1 MSAST
6 ATTTGSNTPANKVNA
21 SATLSEDES
30 FHKIA
35 AEAEAKHVANVAT
48 QNRKLEMVE
57 KKLNEKLSSNGKAL
71 VLKDKPTRPTH
82 RPTRKNRKPL
92 SPPSNKEHD
101 TRTAAVDIKATIKE
115 KRQLAILSTS
125 RPSLN
130 YDRIIEQRVVNGVV
144 ERITQPDNSQHTS
157 VVNKTLPI
165 YSYVDIVEQ
174 RVVNNVAERIPESAD
189 TPQAAASNIDTDSDS
204 AAESD
209 NDTEEHVSKLVQES
223 STAHQS
229 TDSLLERSSSVKAAS
244 ATASSHVYDDVSMT
258 DVDNEALLLSF
269 AKEAALA
276 AAPVELPVTA
286 FKDQKPNKAKEK
298 DAKASD
304 LLKEVAMVDLE
315 VPQKQLKLDTA
326 RTATG
331 IADPTTLADDG
342 YVTALLKMP
351 NGPGVTRK
359 SRNLHEKQVAMHI
372 TPFAL
377 PVTAPKQDKTLKAN
391 QKVVKVGGKKIVS
404 CETDDSDFVASLLSK
419 PNGPGERKKV
429 HDLHNHLVQMHV
441 PSYKLPFSAHGQKK
455 TKRTKSVD
463 TPVAKFIHGPVAV
476 DASADDTELIVGDYA
491 SNVANLKAENS
502 IHDKGTLIGSVSQ
515 INPFPIN
522 KAKDNLQQIDVRVT
536 DTIEKQVIPDDTTP
550 VTPPTSDLDFSS
562 SGSDYPKSTKTSR
575 RSSLVPAVDSIR
587 RKAEKARTT
596 FLGKTSLEMFV
607 NILDFE
613 RCDGT
618 TTKDDVCKAFASLA
632 GCPIASLE
640 SVKIQRKIK
649 LGGTSLYGF
658 LHQLDFDDNDITLIG
673 KVMKTFEEAAK
684 NELVSSKLDLALW
697 LAESSRDDGSHQG
710 LHSQHASKLSAFRQI
725 IA

>member
-30 FHKIA
+30 FHKRA

-115 KRQLAILSTS
+115 KRQLAILLTS

-130 YDRIIEQRVVNGVV
+130 YDRIIEQHVVNGVV

-157 VVNKTLPI
+157 VVNKTLPT

-174 RVVNNVAERIPESAD
+174 RVVNNVSERIPGSAD

-209 NDTEEHVSKLVQES
+209 NDTEEHVPKLVQEA

-244 ATASSHVYDDVSMT
+244 ATASSHVYDDVSMI

-269 AKEAALA
+269 ANEAALA

-331 IADPTTLADDG
+331 NADPTTLADDG

-359 SRNLHEKQVAMHI
+359 SRNFHEKQVAMHI

-404 CETDDSDFVASLLSK
+404 CE
-419 PNGPGERKKV
+419 RKKA

-491 SNVANLKAENS
+491 SNVANLEAENS
-502 IHDKGTLIGSVSQ
+502 MHDKGTLIGSVSQ

-587 RKAEKARTT
+587 RKAEKARTA

-658 LHQLDFDDNDITLIG
+658 LHQLDFDDNEITLIG
-673 KVMKTFEEAAK
+673 KVMNTFEEAAK

-710 LHSQHASKLSAFRQI
+710 LHSLHASKLSAFRQI

>member
-6 ATTTGSNTPANKVNA
+6 ATTTGSNAPSNKVNT

-30 FHKIA
+30 FQRIA
-35 AEAEAKHVANVAT
+35 AEAEAKHVANVVT
-48 QNRKLEMVE
+48 QRRKLQMVE

-82 RPTRKNRKPL
+82 RPTKKNRKPL

-115 KRQLAILSTS
+115 KRQLAIYSTS

-157 VVNKTLPI
+157 VVNKALPM
-165 YSYVDIVEQ
+165 YSYADIVEQ
-174 RVVNNVAERIPESAD
+174 RVVNDVAEHIPESAD
-189 TPQAAASNIDTDSDS
+189 TPQATAFNIETGSDS
-204 AAESD
+204 AAASD
-209 NDTEEHVSKLVQES
+209 NVTEGHVLNPVQEYF
-223 STAHQS
+223 TAHHS
-229 TDSLLERSSSVKAAS
+229 TDSLVKKYSSVKAAS
-244 ATASSHVYDDVSMT
+244 ATASSNVYNDVSMT

-269 AKEAALA
+269 AKEAALDV
-276 AAPVELPVTA
+276 APVELPVTA

-298 DAKASD
+298 DSKPSD
-304 LLKEVAMVDLE
+304 LLEEVTMVDSE

-331 IADPTTLADDG
+331 IAGPITLTEDG
-342 YVTALLKMP
+342 CVAALLKTP

-359 SRNLHEKQVAMHI
+359 SRNLHEKQVATHI

-377 PVTAPKQDKTLKAN
+377 PVTASKQDKAPKAN
-391 QKVVKVGGKKIVS
+391 QNVVKVGGKKMFS
-404 CETDDSDFVASLLSK
+404 YETDDPNFVASLLSK

-455 TKRTKSVD
+455 AKRTKSVD

-491 SNVANLKAENS
+491 SNVANLEAENS
-502 IHDKGTLIGSVSQ
+502 MHEKGTLIGSVSQ

-522 KAKDNLQQIDVRVT
+522 KARDNLQQIDVRVT
-536 DTIEKQVIPDDTTP
+536 DTIEKPVIPDDTTP

-587 RKAEKARTT
+587 RKAEKARNT

-607 NILDFE
+607 NSLDFE

-658 LHQLDFDDNDITLIG
+658 LHQLDFDDNEITLIG

-684 NELVSSKLDLALW
+684 NELVSSKLDLALS
-697 LAESSRDDGSHQG
+697 LAELSQNDGSHQG

>member
-1 MSAST
+1 MSSP
-6 ATTTGSNTPANKVNA
+6 TTTSVAANLYSLAQLNGSAQEAPAPAAADPPRTRITESVASNDSNTTLPNGGDADTMDPIERQNLVIAALRVPSYVPNAAIDYANDLQSQRNEGKNIA
-21 SATLSEDES
+21 A
-30 FHKIA
+30 FAKIA
-35 AEAEAKHVANVAT
+35 ARDWCFFVQDT
-48 QNRKLEMVE
+48 QVRI
-57 KKLNEKLSSNGKAL
+57 G
-71 VLKDKPTRPTH
+71 R
-82 RPTRKNRKPL
+82 
-92 SPPSNKEHD
+92 
-101 TRTAAVDIKATIKE
+101 VD
-115 KRQLAILSTS
+115 S
-125 RPSLN
+125 R
-130 YDRIIEQRVVNGVV
+130 
-144 ERITQPDNSQHTS
+144 ERNNQQGSQPDIAGLPTSEPHRQDWGVHIDLGPERQISRVHAEINFEIDDQQWYITVNSRNGLKLDDRHLTRGDKAPLHSGICISIMSTQMLFLLANQEDHFHPMLWRQVKS
-157 VVNKTLPI
+157 E
-165 YSYVDIVEQ
+165 D
-174 RVVNNVAERIPESAD
+174 
-189 TPQAAASNIDTDSDS
+189 

-209 NDTEEHVSKLVQES
+209 NDTEEHVPKLVQES

-419 PNGPGERKKV
+419 PNGPGERKKA

-441 PSYKLPFSAHGQKK
+441 PPHKLPFSAHGQKK

-522 KAKDNLQQIDVRVT
+522 KA
-536 DTIEKQVIPDDTTP
+536 
-550 VTPPTSDLDFSS
+550 
-562 SGSDYPKSTKTSR
+562 
-575 RSSLVPAVDSIR
+575 
-587 RKAEKARTT
+587 
-596 FLGKTSLEMFV
+596 
-607 NILDFE
+607 
-613 RCDGT
+613 
-618 TTKDDVCKAFASLA
+618 
-632 GCPIASLE
+632 
-640 SVKIQRKIK
+640 
-649 LGGTSLYGF
+649 
-658 LHQLDFDDNDITLIG
+658 
-673 KVMKTFEEAAK
+673 
-684 NELVSSKLDLALW
+684 
-697 LAESSRDDGSHQG
+697 
-710 LHSQHASKLSAFRQI
+710 
-725 IA
+725 

>member
-6 ATTTGSNTPANKVNA
+6 ATTTGSNAPANKFNT

-30 FHKIA
+30 FQRVA

-48 QNRKLEMVE
+48 QKRKLEMVE

-101 TRTAAVDIKATIKE
+101 TRTAAVGIKATIKE

-130 YDRIIEQRVVNGVV
+130 YDRIIEQR
-144 ERITQPDNSQHTS
+144 HTS
-157 VVNKTLPI
+157 VVNKALPI
-165 YSYVDIVEQ
+165 YSYTDIVEQ
-174 RVVNNVAERIPESAD
+174 RVVNDVAEHIPEPAD

-204 AAESD
+204 ATESD
-209 NDTEEHVSKLVQES
+209 NDTEGHVPKLVQES
-223 STAHQS
+223 FTARRS
-229 TDSLLERSSSVKAAS
+229 TDSLVEKSSSVKAAS
-244 ATASSHVYDDVSMT
+244 ATASSHVYDDVSTT
-258 DVDNEALLLSF
+258 DVDNETLLLSF

-276 AAPVELPVTA
+276 AAPVELPVA
-286 FKDQKPNKAKEK
+286 ACKNQKPNEAKEK

-304 LLKEVAMVDLE
+304 LLEEVTTVDSE

-331 IADPTTLADDG
+331 IADPITLADDG
-342 YVTALLKMP
+342 YVAALLKMS

-377 PVTAPKQDKTLKAN
+377 PVTAPKQDKTPKAN
-391 QKVVKVGGKKIVS
+391 QKVVKVGGMKIVS
-404 CETDDSDFVASLLSK
+404 YETDDSDFVASLLSK
-419 PNGPGERKKV
+419 PNGPGERKKA
-429 HDLHNHLVQMHV
+429 HDLHNHL
-441 PSYKLPFSAHGQKK
+441 KI
-455 TKRTKSVD
+455 KRTKSVD

-502 IHDKGTLIGSVSQ
+502 MHDKGTLIGSVSQ
-515 INPFPIN
+515 INPFLIN

-536 DTIEKQVIPDDTTP
+536 DTIKKQVIPDDTTP

-575 RSSLVPAVDSIR
+575 RSSLVPAVHSIR

-607 NILDFE
+607 NIIDFE

-658 LHQLDFDDNDITLIG
+658 LRQLDFDDNEITLIG
-673 KVMKTFEEAAK
+673 KVMKTFEDAAK

-710 LHSQHASKLSAFRQI
+710 LHSQYASKLSASRQI

>member
-6 ATTTGSNTPANKVNA
+6 ATTTGSNAPANKFNT
-21 SATLSEDES
+21 SATLSEGES
-30 FHKIA
+30 FQRVA

-48 QNRKLEMVE
+48 QKRKLEMVE

-130 YDRIIEQRVVNGVV
+130 YDRIIEQRV
-144 ERITQPDNSQHTS
+144 HTS
-157 VVNKTLPI
+157 VVNKALPI
-165 YSYVDIVEQ
+165 YSYTDIVEQ
-174 RVVNNVAERIPESAD
+174 RVVNDVAEHIPEPAD

-204 AAESD
+204 ATESD
-209 NDTEEHVSKLVQES
+209 NDTEGHVPKLVQES
-223 STAHQS
+223 FTARRS
-229 TDSLLERSSSVKAAS
+229 TDSLVEKSSSVKAAS
-244 ATASSHVYDDVSMT
+244 ATASSHVYDDVSTT
-258 DVDNEALLLSF
+258 DVDNETLLLSF

-276 AAPVELPVTA
+276 AAPVELPVA
-286 FKDQKPNKAKEK
+286 ACKNQKPNEAKEK

-304 LLKEVAMVDLE
+304 LLEEVTTVDSE

-331 IADPTTLADDG
+331 IADPITLADDG
-342 YVTALLKMP
+342 YVAALLKMS

-377 PVTAPKQDKTLKAN
+377 PVTAPKQDKTPKAN
-391 QKVVKVGGKKIVS
+391 QKVVKVGGMKIVS
-404 CETDDSDFVASLLSK
+404 YETDDSDFVASLLSK
-419 PNGPGERKKV
+419 PNGPGERKKA

-441 PSYKLPFSAHGQKK
+441 PPHKLPFSAHGQKK

-502 IHDKGTLIGSVSQ
+502 MHDKGTLIGSVSQ
-515 INPFPIN
+515 INPFLIN

>member
-6 ATTTGSNTPANKVNA
+6 ATTTGSNAPANKVNT

-30 FHKIA
+30 FQRIA

-48 QNRKLEMVE
+48 QKRKLEMVE

-115 KRQLAILSTS
+115 KRQLAMLSTS

-130 YDRIIEQRVVNGVV
+130 YDRIIEQRLVNGVV
-144 ERITQPDNSQHTS
+144 ERITQPDNSQHTC
-157 VVNKTLPI
+157 VVNKALPI
-165 YSYVDIVEQ
+165 YSYADIVEQ
-174 RVVNNVAERIPESAD
+174 CVVIDVAERIPESAD
-189 TPQAAASNIDTDSDS
+189 TPQAAAANIDIDSDS
-204 AAESD
+204 VAESD
-209 NDTEEHVSKLVQES
+209 NDTEGHVPKLVQES

-229 TDSLLERSSSVKAAS
+229 MNPLGEKSSSVKAAT

-269 AKEAALA
+269 AKETALA

-286 FKDQKPNKAKEK
+286 FKDQKPNKAK

-304 LLKEVAMVDLE
+304 LLKEVTMVDSE
-315 VPQKQLKLDTA
+315 VPQTQLKLDTA
-326 RTATG
+326 RTATE
-331 IADPTTLADDG
+331 IADPITLADDG
-342 YVTALLKMP
+342 YVAALLKMP

-377 PVTAPKQDKTLKAN
+377 PVTAPKQDKTPKAD
-391 QKVVKVGGKKIVS
+391 QKVVKVGGKKTVS
-404 CETDDSDFVASLLSK
+404 YEMDDSDFVASLLSK
-419 PNGPGERKKV
+419 PNGPGERKKA

-441 PSYKLPFSAHGQKK
+441 PSYKLPISAHGQKK

-463 TPVAKFIHGPVAV
+463 TPVAKFIHGLVAV
-476 DASADDTELIVGDYA
+476 DASADDSELIVGDYA
-491 SNVANLKAENS
+491 SDVANLKAENS
-502 IHDKGTLIGSVSQ
+502 MHDKGTLIGSVSQ
-515 INPFPIN
+515 IDPFPIN
-522 KAKDNLQQIDVRVT
+522 KAKDNLQQINVRVT

-596 FLGKTSLEMFV
+596 FLGKISLEMFV

-632 GCPIASLE
+632 RCPIASLE

-658 LHQLDFDDNDITLIG
+658 LHQLDFDDNGITLIG

-697 LAESSRDDGSHQG
+697 LAESSRDDGSHHG

>member
-30 FHKIA
+30 FHKRA

-115 KRQLAILSTS
+115 KRQLAILLTS

-130 YDRIIEQRVVNGVV
+130 YDRIIEQHVVNGVV

-157 VVNKTLPI
+157 VVNKTLPT

-174 RVVNNVAERIPESAD
+174 RVVNNVSERIPGSAD

-209 NDTEEHVSKLVQES
+209 NDTEEHVPKLVQEA

-244 ATASSHVYDDVSMT
+244 ATASSHVYDDVSMI

-269 AKEAALA
+269 ANEAALA

-331 IADPTTLADDG
+331 NADPTTLADDG

-359 SRNLHEKQVAMHI
+359 SRNFHEKQVAMHI

-404 CETDDSDFVASLLSK
+404 CETDESDFVASLLSK
-419 PNGPGERKKV
+419 PTAQARGKRLTIFTTILFKCTSHHTSFRFLLMGKRRLKGRSLLTPLSQSLSM
-429 HDLHNHLVQMHV
+429 DLLLSTHQQTTQSLLLAITHPMLLIWKPKIPCTTRELSSAASPKLILS
-441 PSYKLPFSAHGQKK
+441 PS
-455 TKRTKSVD
+455 
-463 TPVAKFIHGPVAV
+463 
-476 DASADDTELIVGDYA
+476 
-491 SNVANLKAENS
+491 
-502 IHDKGTLIGSVSQ
+502 
-515 INPFPIN
+515 
-522 KAKDNLQQIDVRVT
+522 
-536 DTIEKQVIPDDTTP
+536 
-550 VTPPTSDLDFSS
+550 
-562 SGSDYPKSTKTSR
+562 
-575 RSSLVPAVDSIR
+575 
-587 RKAEKARTT
+587 
-596 FLGKTSLEMFV
+596 
-607 NILDFE
+607 
-613 RCDGT
+613 
-618 TTKDDVCKAFASLA
+618 
-632 GCPIASLE
+632 
-640 SVKIQRKIK
+640 IK
-649 LGGTSLYGF
+649 LRTICSRSTFGLQTPSRSKSF
-658 LHQLDFDDNDITLIG
+658 LMTLP
-673 KVMKTFEEAAK
+673 
-684 NELVSSKLDLALW
+684 
-697 LAESSRDDGSHQG
+697 Q
-710 LHSQHASKLSAFRQI
+710 
-725 IA
+725 

>member
-6 ATTTGSNTPANKVNA
+6 ATTTGSNAPANKFNT

-30 FHKIA
+30 FQRVA

-48 QNRKLEMVE
+48 QKRKLEMVE

-101 TRTAAVDIKATIKE
+101 TRTAAVGIKATIKE

-130 YDRIIEQRVVNGVV
+130 YDRIIEQR
-144 ERITQPDNSQHTS
+144 HTS
-157 VVNKTLPI
+157 VVNKALPI
-165 YSYVDIVEQ
+165 YSYTDIVEQ
-174 RVVNNVAERIPESAD
+174 RVVNDVAEHIPEPAD

-204 AAESD
+204 ATESD
-209 NDTEEHVSKLVQES
+209 NDTEGHVPKLVQES
-223 STAHQS
+223 FTARRS
-229 TDSLLERSSSVKAAS
+229 TDSLVEKSSSVKAAS
-244 ATASSHVYDDVSMT
+244 ATASSHVYDDVSTT
-258 DVDNEALLLSF
+258 DVDNETLLLSF

-276 AAPVELPVTA
+276 AAPVELPVA
-286 FKDQKPNKAKEK
+286 ACKNQKPNEAKEK

-304 LLKEVAMVDLE
+304 LLEEVTTVDSE

-331 IADPTTLADDG
+331 IADPITLADDG
-342 YVTALLKMP
+342 YVAALLKMS

-377 PVTAPKQDKTLKAN
+377 PVTAPKQDKTPKAN
-391 QKVVKVGGKKIVS
+391 QKVVKVGGMKIVS
-404 CETDDSDFVASLLSK
+404 YETDDSDFVASLLSK
-419 PNGPGERKKV
+419 PNGPGERKKA
-429 HDLHNHLVQMHV
+429 HDLHNHL
-441 PSYKLPFSAHGQKK
+441 K

-502 IHDKGTLIGSVSQ
+502 MHDKGTLIGSVSQ
-515 INPFPIN
+515 INPFLIN

-536 DTIEKQVIPDDTTP
+536 DTIKKQVIPDDTTP

-575 RSSLVPAVDSIR
+575 RSSLVPAVHSIR

-607 NILDFE
+607 NIIDFE

-658 LHQLDFDDNDITLIG
+658 LRQLDFDDNEITLIG
-673 KVMKTFEEAAK
+673 KVMKTFEDAAK

-710 LHSQHASKLSAFRQI
+710 LHSQYASKLSASRQI

>member
-6 ATTTGSNTPANKVNA
+6 ATTTGSNAPANKFNT

-30 FHKIA
+30 FQRVA

-48 QNRKLEMVE
+48 QKRKLEMVE

-101 TRTAAVDIKATIKE
+101 TRTAAVGIKATIKE

-130 YDRIIEQRVVNGVV
+130 YDRIIEQRV
-144 ERITQPDNSQHTS
+144 HTS
-157 VVNKTLPI
+157 VVNKALPI
-165 YSYVDIVEQ
+165 YSYTDIVEQ
-174 RVVNNVAERIPESAD
+174 RVVNDVAEHIPEPAD

-204 AAESD
+204 ATESD
-209 NDTEEHVSKLVQES
+209 NDTEGHVPKLVQES
-223 STAHQS
+223 FTARRS
-229 TDSLLERSSSVKAAS
+229 TDSLVEKSSSVKAAS
-244 ATASSHVYDDVSMT
+244 ATASSHVYDDVSTT
-258 DVDNEALLLSF
+258 DVDNETLLLSF

-276 AAPVELPVTA
+276 AAPVELPVA
-286 FKDQKPNKAKEK
+286 ACKNQKPNEAKEK

-304 LLKEVAMVDLE
+304 LLEEVTTVDSE

-331 IADPTTLADDG
+331 IADPITLADDG
-342 YVTALLKMP
+342 YVAALLKMS

-377 PVTAPKQDKTLKAN
+377 PVTAPKQDKTPKAN
-391 QKVVKVGGKKIVS
+391 QKVVKVGGMKIVS
-404 CETDDSDFVASLLSK
+404 YETDDSDFVASLLSK
-419 PNGPGERKKV
+419 PNGPGERKKA
-429 HDLHNHLVQMHV
+429 HDLHNHLVQMH
-441 PSYKLPFSAHGQKK
+441 KI
-455 TKRTKSVD
+455 KRTKSVD

-502 IHDKGTLIGSVSQ
+502 MHDKGTLIGSVSQ
-515 INPFPIN
+515 INPFLIN

-536 DTIEKQVIPDDTTP
+536 DTIKKQVIPDDTTP

-575 RSSLVPAVDSIR
+575 RSSLVPAVHSIR

-607 NILDFE
+607 NIIDFE

-658 LHQLDFDDNDITLIG
+658 LRQLDFDDNEITLIG
-673 KVMKTFEEAAK
+673 KVMKTFEDAAK

-710 LHSQHASKLSAFRQI
+710 LHSQYASKLSASRQI